1 MGLREQAM
9 GLTRIRVS
17 NGMDVALATR
27 ASAGVTARASAVS
40 QTASGESF
48 SPFWLMS
55 GSMERDE
62 AQALSR
68 KVLGHAIERN
78 AMQAGGSLPF
88 AARCALATRPDL
100 GLMCCFDPAGQWCWP
115 RHREGATASHVL
127 IRPADG
133 RLVIEQGGRRIG
145 LKAREAAVVS
155 LRHETL
161 FSLAQ
166 VSRVDLIMLDE
177 ARLPVIGEAQGA
189 GVMQPIPRVNRGL
202 QVLAHYGALLM
213 RGLLPLHSAALQDLA
228 IGHVHD
234 LVGAAL
240 ADRGPPAPLPPGDRR
255 SGRLMAIKADIEAR
269 LPRRDLGID
278 MIAGLHGISPRAI
291 QKLFERES
299 RTFSDYVLERRLER
313 AWHRLVAAEGGGLT
327 ISAIAFE
334 VGFGDLSYF
343 NRSFRKRFGRSP
355 SQVRAAAAAETGGV

>member
-1 MGLREQAM
+1 M

-27 ASAGVTARASAVS
+27 ASAVS
-40 QTASGESF
+40 QAASGESF
-48 SPFWLMS
+48 SLFWLVS

-68 KVLGHAIERN
+68 KVLGHAIERQ
-78 AMQAGGSLPF
+78 AMQAGRSLPF

-100 GLMCCFDPAGQWCWP
+100 GLMCCFDAAAQWAWP
-115 RHREGATASHVL
+115 RDLEGAAARHVL
-127 IRPADG
+127 IRPAEG
-133 RLVIEQGGRRIG
+133 RVVIEQGGKRIG

-177 ARLPVIGEAQGA
+177 TRLPMIGAAQGV
-189 GVMQPIPRVNRGL
+189 GLMQPIPRLNRGL

-240 ADRGPPAPLPPGDRR
+240 ADRSPPAPLPPGDRR

-269 LPRRDLGID
+269 LHRRDLGID

-291 QKLFERES
+291 QKLFEREA

-313 AWHRLVAAEGGGLT
+313 ACHRLLASEARELT

-355 SQVRAAAAAETGGV
+355 SQLRSAAEPAAV

>member
-40 QTASGESF
+40 QAASGESF
-48 SPFWLMS
+48 SPFWLVS

-68 KVLGHAIERN
+68 KVLGHAIERQ
-78 AMQAGGSLPF
+78 AMQAGRSLPF

-100 GLMCCFDPAGQWCWP
+100 GLMCCFDPASQWAWP
-115 RHREGATASHVL
+115 RDHDGVVPSHVL
-127 IRPADG
+127 IRPAEG
-133 RLVIEQGGRRIG
+133 RLVIEQGGRHIG
-145 LKAREAAVVS
+145 LKARDAAVVS

-177 ARLPVIGEAQGA
+177 TRLPMIGAAQGV
-189 GVMQPIPRVNRGL
+189 GLMQPIPRLNRGL

-240 ADRGPPAPLPPGDRR
+240 ADRSPPAPLPPGDRR

-269 LPRRDLGID
+269 LHRRDLGID

-291 QKLFERES
+291 QKLFEREA

-313 AWHRLVAAEGGGLT
+313 ACHRLLASEARELT

-355 SQVRAAAAAETGGV
+355 SQVRAAAEPAAV